1 MILAMDPLLPDPVF
15 KALADPAR
23 LRIIAFLRRP
33 DAACC
38 TVEDRVCAC
47 DLEGPLGLSQP
58 AVSHHLKI
66 LVQAGLVLAEK
77 AGRFVYYRVNRPR
90 FAELQRWLG
99 DFAGEFA
106 DVPGARRPRP
116 SPRRRSAVN

>member
-1 MILAMDPLLPDPVF
+1 MSDRDQLF

-23 LRIIAFLRRP
+23 IRIIEFLRRP

-66 LVQAGLVLAEK
+66 LVQAGLVQSEK
-77 AGRFVYYRVNRPR
+77 AGRFVYYRISRPR
-90 FAELQRWLG
+90 FAEMQRWLG
-99 DFAGEFA
+99 GFAGEFTDIA
-106 DVPGARRPRP
+106 GSRKPRPARRA
-116 SPRRRSAVN
+116 AVN

>member
-1 MILAMDPLLPDPVF
+1 MSDHDQLF
-15 KALADPAR
+15 KALSDPAR
-23 LRIIAFLRRP
+23 VRIIEFLRRP

-66 LVQAGLVLAEK
+66 LVQSGLLLSEK
-77 AGRFVYYRVNRPR
+77 AGRFVYYRINRPR
-90 FAELQRWLG
+90 FAALQQWLG
-99 DFAGEFA
+99 GFAGEFA
-106 DVPGARRPRP
+106 VIPGERKPRAAKRARI
-116 SPRRRSAVN
+116 N

>member
-1 MILAMDPLLPDPVF
+1 MSLSDQDQLF

-23 LRIIAFLRRP
+23 QRVIEFLRRP

-66 LVQAGLVLAEK
+66 LVQAGLVLSEK
-77 AGRFVYYRVNRPR
+77 AGRFVYYRIKGQYLEVVAFWHESR
-90 FAELQRWLG
+90 ESG
-99 DFAGEFA
+99 
-106 DVPGARRPRP
+106 P
-116 SPRRRSAVN
+116 SV

>member
-1 MILAMDPLLPDPVF
+1 MEADALAF

-23 LRIIAFLRRP
+23 IRIIEFLRRP

-47 DLEGPLGLSQP
+47 DLEGLLGLSQP

-66 LVQAGLVLAEK
+66 LVQAGLVLSEK
-77 AGRFVYYRVNRPR
+77 DGRYVYYRIHRPK
-90 FAELQRWLG
+90 FAALQSYIG
-99 DFAGEFA
+99 GFSGEFA
-106 DVPGARRPRP
+106 DMHGARKPRSARRP
-116 SPRRRSAVN
+116 SAS

>member
-1 MILAMDPLLPDPVF
+1 MMAGMEGQDLLF

-23 LRIIAFLRRP
+23 VRIIEFLRRP

-47 DLEGPLGLSQP
+47 DLEQPLGLSQP

-90 FAELQRWLG
+90 FAEMQRYLG
-99 DFAGEFA
+99 GFAGEFA
-106 DVPGARRPRP
+106 DSPAARPRRGQL
-116 SPRRRSAVN
+116 RRAS

>member
-1 MILAMDPLLPDPVF
+1 MSDQDQLF

-23 LRIIAFLRRP
+23 LRIIEFLRRP

-66 LVQAGLVLAEK
+66 LVQAGLLLSEK
-77 AGRFVYYRVNRPR
+77 AGRFVYYRINRPR
-90 FAELQRWLG
+90 FAELQTWLG
-99 DFAGEFA
+99 GFAGEFA
-106 DVPGARRPRP
+106 AVPGAARRTATRRRP
-116 SPRRRSAVN
+116 AAH

>member
-1 MILAMDPLLPDPVF
+1 MEAADLF
-15 KALADPAR
+15 KALSDPAR
-23 LRIIAFLRRP
+23 IRIVEFLRRP

-66 LVQAGLVLAEK
+66 LVQAGLVQAEK
-77 AGRFVYYRVNRPR
+77 SGRFVYYRIDRPR
-90 FAELQRWLG
+90 FAELQKYLG
-99 DFAGEFA
+99 GFAGEYA
-106 DVPGARRPRP
+106 DIPGSRKPRSVRRL
-116 SPRRRSAVN
+116 SAN

>member
-1 MILAMDPLLPDPVF
+1 MSLSDQDQVF

-23 LRIIAFLRRP
+23 IRIIAFLRRP

-66 LVQAGLVLAEK
+66 LVRADLVLAEK
-77 AGRFVYYRVNRPR
+77 AGRFVYYRINRPR
-90 FAELQRWLG
+90 FAALQTWLRG
-99 DFAGEFA
+99 ITGEFSA
-106 DVPGARRPRP
+106 NPGDRRG
-116 SPRRRSAVN
+116 A

>member
-1 MILAMDPLLPDPVF
+1 MDDIDQLF
-15 KALADPAR
+15 KALSDPAR
-23 LRIIAFLRRP
+23 VRIVEFLRRP

-66 LVQAGLVLAEK
+66 LVQAGLVQSEK
-77 AGRFVYYRVNRPR
+77 AGRFVYYRIDRPR
-90 FAELQRWLG
+90 FGELQRWLG
-99 DFAGEFA
+99 GFAGEFA
-106 DVPGARRPRP
+106 DIPGERKPR
-116 SPRRRSAVN
+116 SPRRAAAN

>member
-1 MILAMDPLLPDPVF
+1 MEANEQLF

-23 LRIIAFLRRP
+23 VRIIEFLRRP

-66 LVQAGLVLAEK
+66 LVRADLVLAEK

-90 FAELQRWLG
+90 FAALQTIS
-99 DFAGEFA
+99 AT
-106 DVPGARRPRP
+106 
-116 SPRRRSAVN
+116 SPASSPT

>member
-1 MILAMDPLLPDPVF
+1 VDADLF
-15 KALADPAR
+15 KALSDPAR
-23 LRIIAFLRRP
+23 LRIIEILHRP

-66 LVQAGLVLAEK
+66 LVQAGLVLSEK
-77 AGRFVYYRVNRPR
+77 DGRYVYYRLARPR
-90 FAELQRWLG
+90 FGALQRALAA
-99 DFAGEFA
+99 FAGEFA
-106 DVPGARRPRP
+106 EVPGSKPAAPARRRT
-116 SPRRRSAVN
+116 AAH